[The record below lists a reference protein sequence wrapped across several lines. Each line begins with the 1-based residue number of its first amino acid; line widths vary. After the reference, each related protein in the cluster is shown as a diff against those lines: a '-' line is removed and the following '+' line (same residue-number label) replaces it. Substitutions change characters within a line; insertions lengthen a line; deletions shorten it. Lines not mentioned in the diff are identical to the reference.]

1 MRKILMVCFAV
12 VVAVLVSVTAWAQTG
27 PWQVVFPANP
37 DHATVAQGVNVVASY
52 ELVITPAG
60 GAALPAFNL
69 NKPAPV
75 AGNITVDINTY
86 LNGVAPGT
94 YSAVIR
100 ALGPGGQ
107 AVSPAST
114 PFSLV
119 VPAPRPQAAPVVS
132 RS

>member
-1 MRKILMVCFAV
+1 MLFVWLLLIGSASTVQ
-12 VVAVLVSVTAWAQTG
+12 AQTG
-27 PWQVVFPANP
+27 PWTVTFPANP
-37 DHATVAQGVNVVASY
+37 DHTTVAQGVNVVASY
-52 ELVITPAG
+52 ELVVTPSG

-75 AGNITVDINTY
+75 GSTISVDINTY
-86 LNGVAPGT
+86 VNGLAPGT
-94 YSAVIR
+94 YTAVIR

-114 PFSLV
+114 PFPLV
-119 VPAPRPQAAPVVS
+119 VPAPRAQAAPAVS